1 MLDPEK
7 CVGAPFSIVD
17 HFLEKSIV
25 YIVWLN
31 SGQID
36 LSASALF
43 ACLKVSSLS
52 PNALKERDEVS
63 SSRQTCFSHTLEG

>member
-7 CVGAPFSIVD
+7 CVEAPISIVD
-17 HFLEKSIV
+17 HFLEKS
-25 YIVWLN
+25 IVWLN

-52 PNALKERDEVS
+52 PNASKERPRLFDRQIAGNS
-63 SSRQTCFSHTLEG
+63 SLTKAD